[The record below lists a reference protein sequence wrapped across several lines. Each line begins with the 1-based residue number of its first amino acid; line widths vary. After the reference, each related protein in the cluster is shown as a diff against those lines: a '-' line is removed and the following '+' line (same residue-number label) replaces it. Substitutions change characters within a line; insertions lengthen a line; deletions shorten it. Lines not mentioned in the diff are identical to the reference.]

1 MNFSNNIPEYR
12 VSQFN
17 KLFKEVIES
26 NFDYIRIKGEIS
38 EIKNATKGQIYL
50 TLKDDES
57 ILSGV
62 IWDTKKKYLKFNPE
76 IGMEVIVTGKIT
88 TWSRYKTTYQIDID
102 KVELAGEGALLKL
115 INDRKK
121 RLENK
126 GMFDSKFKNLIPYLP
141 NRIGIITSPTGSV
154 IHDIINRIKERFP
167 INLDLWP
174 VSVQGS
180 DAAKDIIFAIKSFNS
195 KLIEDKPDVLIIARG
210 GGSTEDL
217 MAFNDE
223 NLAIEVFNSKI
234 PIISAIG
241 HETDTTIIDY
251 VSDLRA
257 STPTAAAEKVVPLQS
272 DLRENLNSVVNNLL
286 SLLDSKF
293 EKNSYELKNI
303 LNLLKAPNFIINS
316 FKETFSNTMHF
327 FNKEFHLIL
336 TKKNN
341 EINNI
346 KKNLRAPKSDIIHF
360 NKEINSLSRNINQ
373 LFYEYINKNVNEYN
387 KLNRLLNSN
396 SIASNLRKG
405 YSIISKSKKII
416 KKSQQIKNNDSIQV
430 NFFHN
435 SIRLKI
441 KKIN

>member
-1 MNFSNNIPEYR
+1 
-12 VSQFN
+12 
-17 KLFKEVIES
+17 
-26 NFDYIRIKGEIS
+26 
-38 EIKNATKGQIYL
+38 
-50 TLKDDES
+50 
-57 ILSGV
+57 
-62 IWDTKKKYLKFNPE
+62 
-76 IGMEVIVTGKIT
+76 
-88 TWSRYKTTYQIDID
+88 
-102 KVELAGEGALLKL
+102 
-115 INDRKK
+115 
-121 RLENK
+121 
-126 GMFDSKFKNLIPYLP
+126 MF
-141 NRIGIITSPTGSV
+141 
-154 IHDIINRIKERFP
+154 
-167 INLDLWP
+167 
-174 VSVQGS
+174 
-180 DAAKDIIFAIKSFNS
+180 
-195 KLIEDKPDVLIIARG
+195 
-210 GGSTEDL
+210 
-217 MAFNDE
+217 
-223 NLAIEVFNSKI
+223 
-234 PIISAIG
+234 
-241 HETDTTIIDY
+241 
-251 VSDLRA
+251 RA
-257 STPTAAAEKVVPLQS
+257 
-272 DLRENLNSVVNNLL
+272 
-286 SLLDSKF
+286 
-293 EKNSYELKNI
+293 
-303 LNLLKAPNFIINS
+303 